1 MTQSPLPLAAQLR
14 RCLDQRRY
22 PIAEPKGQAAV
33 MIALTHE
40 PEPQML
46 LIRRS
51 LNLVLHPGEIAFPGG
66 KAEPGD
72 PDLLS
77 TACREAWEEIGL
89 PPDYFEYC
97 GSLAP
102 RITLTGLDVVAMV
115 GLVPPGLAL
124 RADPG
129 EVAEIIP
136 VPLAHFAV
144 PAQLR
149 VDWVWRRGG
158 HRAIARFHFQRP
170 GHAQDTV
177 WGMTGSFI
185 VELVN
190 RFYDAGLEPDILAP
204 LGGADRGP
212 LPGRSN

>member
-1 MTQSPLPLAAQLR
+1 MPLAAQLR
-14 RCLDQRRY
+14 RCLDQNPY

-33 MIALTHE
+33 MIALTDE
-40 PEPQML
+40 PQPQML

-51 LNLVLHPGEIAFPGG
+51 LNLLLHPGEIAFPGG
-66 KAEPGD
+66 KAEAGD
-72 PDLLS
+72 ADLLT
-77 TACREAWEEIGL
+77 TACREAWEEISL
-89 PPDYFEYC
+89 PPDFFEYC

-129 EVAEIIP
+129 EVDELMA
-136 VPLAHFAV
+136 VPLAHFAQ
-144 PAQLR
+144 PGQLR

-158 HRAIARFHFQRP
+158 SRAIARFHYQRP
-170 GHAQDTV
+170 GHAPDMV

-190 RFYDAGLEPDILAP
+190 RFYDAGLEPAILAP
-204 LGGADRGP
+204 HSSADRGP
-212 LPGRSN
+212 QPGR

>member
-1 MTQSPLPLAAQLR
+1 MPLAAQLR
-14 RCLDQRRY
+14 RCLEQHRY
-22 PIAEPKGQAAV
+22 PIVEPKGQAAV
-33 MIALTHE
+33 MIALTRE
-40 PEPQML
+40 PEPQVL

-66 KAEPGD
+66 KAEASDGD
-72 PDLLS
+72 MLA

-89 PPDYFEYC
+89 PPDFFEFC

-115 GLVPPGLAL
+115 GVVPPGLAL

-129 EVAEIIP
+129 EVDAIIP
-136 VPLAHFAV
+136 VPLAHFAQ
-144 PAQLR
+144 PGQLR
-149 VDWVWRRGG
+149 VDRVWRQGG
-158 HRAIARFHFQRP
+158 SRAIARFHFQRP
-170 GHAQDTV
+170 GRAMDMV

-204 LGGADRGP
+204 HSGADRGP
-212 LPGRSN
+212 LPGRSH